1 MKYIAPILRCMSM
14 SLDYH
19 DLLVL
24 FGRGVFY
31 PIGEQAK
38 SVMIFLGWRG
48 GRTRQMKGL
57 PCIALCLVYLGL
69 IIKDDGSSRALGP
82 DPEAVLSASLRR
94 RRFR

>member
-19 DLLVL
+19 
-24 FGRGVFY
+24 
-31 PIGEQAK
+31 GEQAK